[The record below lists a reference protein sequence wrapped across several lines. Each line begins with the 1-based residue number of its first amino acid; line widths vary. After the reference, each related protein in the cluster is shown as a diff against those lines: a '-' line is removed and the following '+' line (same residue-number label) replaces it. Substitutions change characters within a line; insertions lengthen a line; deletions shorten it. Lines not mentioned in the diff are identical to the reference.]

1 MPLAP
6 ATMTQVSSAS
16 APAAGPAGSSAD
28 CTPLQPL
35 NAGNSVRTTAR
46 LLLILSAVAVALSLH
61 IAFLSVWAATLLY
74 LPLLLARQA
83 AAEDDHERQRLEL
96 MQRWLYA
103 AVMTP
108 SAVLTV
114 LFGVWL
120 IFERGF
126 EGGWLPVKLL
136 LVLLMG
142 LFHVYCGRLL
152 GSRTEARAGHRP
164 LYYYALMPAPLLLIL
179 GVVTLVTAKPF

>member
-1 MPLAP
+1 M
-6 ATMTQVSSAS
+6 
-16 APAAGPAGSSAD
+16 
-28 CTPLQPL
+28 
-35 NAGNSVRTTAR
+35 
-46 LLLILSAVAVALSLH
+46 
-61 IAFLSVWAATLLY
+61 FLSVWAATLLY